1 MLPHTSPVSS
11 RWALAG
17 DGKMRS
23 DGPDADPDSGAF
35 EVAVVIYLHLKFSF
49 RFGLVWM
56 TITPYNNA
64 ATLVA

>member
-1 MLPHTSPVSS
+1 
-11 RWALAG
+11 
-17 DGKMRS
+17 MRS